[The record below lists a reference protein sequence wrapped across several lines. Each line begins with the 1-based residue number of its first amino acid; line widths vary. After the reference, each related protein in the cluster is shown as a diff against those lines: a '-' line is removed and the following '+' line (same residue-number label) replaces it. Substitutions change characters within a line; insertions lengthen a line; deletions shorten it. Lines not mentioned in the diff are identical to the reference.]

1 MKKHPGI
8 LISLEGGE
16 GGGKTTQ
23 AVLLREKLEQAGREV
38 ISVREPGGTVISEQ
52 IREVVL
58 SSKNQGITDL
68 TEVLLFQA
76 ARAQIYQEVVI
87 PALTAGKVVIM
98 DRTRDSS
105 VVYQGMV
112 RGVGRSKIEKLNDI
126 STQKT
131 VPHLTLLLD
140 VSVKTGL
147 ARRADS
153 GKMDR
158 LDMEAA
164 DFHQKVRDAYLTLAK
179 EDQDHRWR
187 IINAEK
193 NVDQVAKAL
202 WKEVKAKIAE
212 LA

>member
-1 MKKHPGI
+1 MKNKTGI

-23 AVLLREKLEQAGREV
+23 AVLLKEKLEKDGRKV
-38 ISVREPGGTVISEQ
+38 VSVREPGGTVISEQ

-58 SSKNQGITDL
+58 SAKNEGITDT

-76 ARAQIYQEVVI
+76 ARAQIYREVVV
-87 PALTAGKVVIM
+87 PALNKGNVVIM

-112 RGVGRSKIEKLNDI
+112 RGFGRKRIEELNDI
-126 STQKT
+126 STKKI
-131 VPHLTLLLD
+131 VPNLTLLLD

-147 ARRADS
+147 SRRVDS

-158 LDMEAA
+158 LDMEAKG
-164 DFHQKVRDAYLTLAK
+164 FHQKVRDAYLTLAK
-179 EDQDHRWR
+179 EDKGKRWR
-187 IINAEK
+187 VVDAEK
-193 NVDQVAKAL
+193 DVKDVAKQI
-202 WKEVKAKIAE
+202 WKEVDSKIKE
-212 LA
+212 LD

>member
-1 MKKHPGI
+1 MKKSPGI

-38 ISVREPGGTVISEQ
+38 IAVREPGGTVISEQ
-52 IREVVL
+52 IRSVVL

-87 PALTAGKVVIM
+87 PALKQGKVVIM

-112 RGVGRSKIEKLNDI
+112 RGVGRGKIEKLNDI

-164 DFHQKVRDAYLTLAK
+164 DFHQKVRTAYLTLAK
-179 EDQDHRWR
+179 EDQDQRWR
-187 IINAEK
+187 VIDAEK
-193 NVDQVAKAL
+193 NVAQVAEAL
-202 WKEVKAKIAE
+202 WQEVKAKIDE

>member
-1 MKKHPGI
+1 MKNLKGI

-23 AVLLREKLEQAGREV
+23 AVLLKEKLQQAGREV
-38 ISVREPGGTVISEQ
+38 IAVREPGGTVISEQ

-87 PALTAGKVVIM
+87 PALKEGKVVIM

-112 RGVGRSKIEKLNDI
+112 RGAGRTKIEKLNDI

-140 VSVKTGL
+140 VSVETGL
-147 ARRADS
+147 TRRADS

-158 LDMEAA
+158 LDMENK
-164 DFHQKVRDAYLTLAK
+164 DFHQQVRDAYLTLAN
-179 EDQDHRWR
+179 EDQDSRWR
-187 IINAEK
+187 IIDAEK
-193 NVDQVAKAL
+193 DVDQVATAL
-202 WKEVKAKIAE
+202 WKEVKNKIDE
-212 LA
+212 LV